1 MNYRKF
7 NFGRIFWVLLG
18 LSILS
23 SFDKTILF
31 LAIFLLI
38 IFLFKK
44 FNNNNNNN
52 MNKYNFNNFD
62 FSNVASFLKKGTSF
76 LVLLVVL
83 IIILPLI
90 IVVVDAGETGVYSLF
105 GKVKEAELKSG
116 LHIKNPF
123 AKITKMTIRTE
134 EYTMTG
140 VSDEGK
146 VKGTDSIQA
155 LTKEGLDVALD
166 ITVLYRLNEEK
177 ASDVYREVGLTYE
190 DKIIRPV
197 IRSSIRETIAL
208 YDAKV
213 IYSEKR
219 TEIAEKISTALN
231 ELLDKRGIVLE
242 EFLLRNVELPM
253 NLQNSIE
260 EKLQAEQ
267 EAEKMDFVLT
277 KETKEKERKIIEAE
291 GQKESQE
298 IINQS
303 LTANYL
309 NYLYIKNLENREGTI
324 YVPIGDNGMP
334 LFKNIP

>member
-1 MNYRKF
+1 
-7 NFGRIFWVLLG
+7 
-18 LSILS
+18 
-23 SFDKTILF
+23 
-31 LAIFLLI
+31 
-38 IFLFKK
+38 
-44 FNNNNNNN
+44 
-52 MNKYNFNNFD
+52 
-62 FSNVASFLKKGTSF
+62 
-76 LVLLVVL
+76 
-83 IIILPLI
+83 
-90 IVVVDAGETGVYSLF
+90 
-105 GKVKEAELKSG
+105 
-116 LHIKNPF
+116 
-123 AKITKMTIRTE
+123 
-134 EYTMTG
+134 MTG